1 MAITVDC
8 MFSADLM
15 VDDTVKTADVLVDRL
30 GLPRW
35 RPTWTDSTPD
45 HLLYLRA
52 YHPFSQAAPTLIEII
67 QPSPALAAT
76 SGQASDRPV
85 RTHATVFVTKSF
97 PEVMSNLD
105 DKGLRYWEM
114 PDPGDGLARAFTG
127 VANFEVGTE
136 GNQYDGAVDGN
147 LFMEIISWQGTALAL
162 RDPIPPELSDGT
174 ITRVVARS
182 YLVPDLEQT
191 LHQLHEIFRWDEA
204 SRPASDTADV
214 RFATLQPLMPT
225 SAALELIQ
233 PKSRTSRHGEFFAHW
248 GVGPHAIRF
257 GVHGLQSKAEDLRK
271 RGTGFTEST
280 TPAGGPVLLVDE
292 SVVDGIIVEF
302 VEDPLYSGTP

>member
-1 MAITVDC
+1 

-15 VDDTVKTADVLVDRL
+15 VDDTVKTADVLVERL

-52 YHPFSQAAPTLIEII
+52 RHPFSQAAPTLVEII
-67 QPSPALAAT
+67 RPSAALAAT
-76 SGQASDRPV
+76 SGQPSDRPV

-97 PEVMSNLD
+97 REVVANLD
-105 DKGLRYWEM
+105 NKGLRYWEM
-114 PDPGDGLARAFTG
+114 PDPGDGLARVFTG
-127 VANFEVGTE
+127 VANFEVGTP

-147 LFMEIISWQGTALAL
+147 LFMEIISWEGTVLAL
-162 RDPIPPELSDGT
+162 RDPIPPELSAGT
-174 ITRVVARS
+174 ITRVVSRS
-182 YLVPDLEQT
+182 YLIPDIDQT
-191 LHQLHEIFRWDEA
+191 LHQLHEIFTWDQA
-204 SRPASDTADV
+204 SQPASENAED
-214 RFATLQPLMPT
+214 RFATLQPLMQT

-233 PKSRTSRHGEFFAHW
+233 PKATTGRHGEFFARW

-257 GVHGLQSKAEDLRK
+257 GVHGLETKAEDLRQ
-271 RGTGFTEST
+271 RGTGFTESQ
-280 TPAGGPVLLVDE
+280 TPSGVPILLVDE

-302 VEDPLYSGTP
+302 IEDPLYADTP